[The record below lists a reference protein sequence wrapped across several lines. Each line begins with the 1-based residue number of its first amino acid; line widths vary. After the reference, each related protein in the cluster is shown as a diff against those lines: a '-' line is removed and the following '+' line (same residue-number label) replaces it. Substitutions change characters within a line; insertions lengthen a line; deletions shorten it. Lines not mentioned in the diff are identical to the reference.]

1 MGRAVGVVLYVRRLG
16 PGKLKF
22 GMKTGHLQ
30 LSFEAGIGDRR
41 IADAEKFVVIG
52 EISQRKRV
60 YEQSRL
66 ALLRIRPV
74 QEQQFAAEF
83 LQKRAGGSLI
93 ADAKAHSPAAIN
105 SLGERAQVQADDRPL
120 QPESRGCNDFV
131 AIQGCLVLR
140 CGRVRVSY
148 ALPI

>member
-83 LQKRAGGSLI
+83 LQKRGGELLI
-93 ADAKAHSPAAIN
+93 ADAKAHSPATIN
-105 SLGERAQVQADDRPL
+105 SLGERAQIQTDDRPL
-120 QPESRGCNDFV
+120 QPQTRGCNDV
-131 AIQGCLVLR
+131 LLATQGALSFRPR
-140 CGRVRVSY
+140 CR
-148 ALPI
+148 AANF